1 MFYNRVDIFNITFF
15 QLIRKFIKIIFFK
28 VNFKVIATKRN
39 IAFPDKVFICFNCL
53 QSQTAS

>member
-39 IAFPDKVFICFNCL
+39 IAFSDKVFICFNCL
-53 QSQTAS
+53 QSQTAC

>member
-28 VNFKVIATKRN
+28 INSKVIATKRN
-39 IAFPDKVFICFNCL
+39 IAFPNKVFICFNCL

>member
-28 VNFKVIATKRN
+28 VNFKIVA
-39 IAFPDKVFICFNCL
+39 AE
-53 QSQTAS
+53 